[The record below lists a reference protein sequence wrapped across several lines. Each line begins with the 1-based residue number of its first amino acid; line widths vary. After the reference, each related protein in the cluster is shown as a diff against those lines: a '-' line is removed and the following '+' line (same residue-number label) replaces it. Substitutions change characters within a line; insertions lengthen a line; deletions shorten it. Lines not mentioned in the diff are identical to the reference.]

1 MLRDLFL
8 QACLRAEYP
17 ATSSRSVSTSKIP
30 KLQMLTLGAAA
41 FTADH
46 GGSVRARSLSALSQ
60 WPSLLSRQPARLSM
74 WISPRRNA
82 RSRGGLSELRW
93 VRPAFRVADWR
104 DPDALRGAVLRARRK
119 RIVADMPKGS
129 DVVPRG
135 LSSPP
140 QPVRIS
146 PNSVHREWKWWESEY
161 RVLLCVARYKEAHL
175 SHTFREHGPPFRV
188 HDMLLVWNIP

>member
-1 MLRDLFL
+1 
-8 QACLRAEYP
+8 
-17 ATSSRSVSTSKIP
+17 
-30 KLQMLTLGAAA
+30 MLTLGAAA

-104 DPDALRGAVLRARRK
+104 DPDALRGAVLHARRK

-146 PNSVHREWKWWESEY
+146 PNSVHRVKMMGIWISCSIMRGALQGSAFIPHFQGTRSSIPCTRHAFSVKYS
-161 RVLLCVARYKEAHL
+161 LDLFNQTFLCNT
-175 SHTFREHGPPFRV
+175 S
-188 HDMLLVWNIP
+188 